1 MPTAVVTGSS
11 SGIGAAT
18 ALALAKRGYHV
29 LLHAHR
35 NVSGL
40 NATAE
45 RIRKCASHT
54 GCGTFVRCV
63 TADISQ
69 AAARQS
75 LMQAAFHWR
84 GTVDVWVNNAGADVL
99 TGNARSAS
107 FEQRLERLWQVDVAG
122 TIHLSRMVAAR
133 MAVVASKQQPVN
145 TKQQLPSEQS
155 EQLLPTIINIGWD
168 QAPLGMEG
176 EAGELFCPIKGAVM
190 AFTRALALTAGPLV
204 RVNCVAPGWI
214 RTSWGS
220 EAASPYWNQR
230 ATQEAALERW
240 GTPEDVAETIAWLAG
255 PESKFI
261 NGQTIEVN
269 GGRRF
274 YPGLQD
280 SIYQRV
286 SN

>member
-1 MPTAVVTGSS
+1 MPIAVVTGSS

-18 ALALAKRGYHV
+18 ALALAKRGYRV

-35 NVSGL
+35 NVRGL

-45 RIRKCASHT
+45 RVRECAAEPS
-54 GCGTFVRCV
+54 GLFVRCV
-63 TADISQ
+63 AADISQ
-69 AAARQS
+69 EAARRS
-75 LMQAAFHWR
+75 LVQAAFHWH

-107 FEQRLERLWQVDVAG
+107 FEERLERLWQVDVAG
-122 TIHLSRMVAAR
+122 TIHLSRMVFAQMASAAGSHQSAGTKQASQAAR
-133 MAVVASKQQPVN
+133 P
-145 TKQQLPSEQS
+145 
-155 EQLLPTIINIGWD
+155 LPTIINIGWD

-190 AFTRALALTAGPLV
+190 AFTRALALTAGPQV

-220 EAASPYWNQR
+220 EAASPYWDQR
-230 ATQEAALERW
+230 ALQEAVLKRW

-255 PESKFI
+255 SESQFI
-261 NGQTIEVN
+261 NGQTVEVN
-269 GGRRF
+269 GGRRYF
-274 YPGLQD
+274 PD
-280 SIYQRV
+280 
-286 SN
+286 